1 MKGVQM
7 LPQSYIEA
15 ANAKQQDLERAL
27 KHHKL
32 VRQVSIQPQKFDLP
46 YQVWMSRLGGW
57 LVTQGERIQA
67 RYCLEETPVRSLEA
81 PAEAC

>member
-1 MKGVQM
+1 M

-15 ANAKQQDLERAL
+15 ANAKQQDMERAL

-32 VRQVSIQPQKFDLP
+32 VRQLQVQPRTSGIP
-46 YQVWMSRLGGW
+46 YQLWLSRLGGW
-57 LVTQGERIQA
+57 LVAQGERIQA
-67 RYCLEETPVRSLEA
+67 RYCLEETPVRSLES